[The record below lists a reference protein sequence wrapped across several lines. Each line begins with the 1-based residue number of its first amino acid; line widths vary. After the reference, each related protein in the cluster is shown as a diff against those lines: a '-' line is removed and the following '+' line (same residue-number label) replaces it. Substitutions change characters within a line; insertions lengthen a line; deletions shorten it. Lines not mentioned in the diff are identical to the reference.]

1 MEATSLDGQ
10 KTYSIDVNGDLLDK
24 STGKIV
30 AHLIPGGAYLP
41 TENQRQGRRCFSAK
55 RTTPALGR

>member
-10 KTYSIDVNGDLLDK
+10 KTYSIDVNGNLLDK

-41 TENQRQGRRCFSAK
+41 NGK
-55 RTTPALGR
+55 PAPGQTVF